1 MIARAASREPRAMF
15 FFDVVRNVEVAP
27 DAAHSPH
34 KSHCANARIVPFSL
48 RKCVLKSCAS
58 ALDSCPENGA
68 KARA

>member
-34 KSHCANARIVPFSL
+34 K
-48 RKCVLKSCAS
+48 
-58 ALDSCPENGA
+58 
-68 KARA
+68 